1 MEQSILDELGKRYI
15 GDPKTVGLPD
25 SVYSDVLRF
34 DAEEFSQKTMKKRY
48 LVSMTLGEKYDIVA
62 NTVVNQVR
70 LLVNVVGFLLL
81 ALSIVLIATNVGSL
95 GASAFQAATGGLQ
108 GSNKAMTPEQEQLQ
122 LLQQLQGK

>member
-1 MEQSILDELGKRYI
+1 MADSILDELGKRYI

-62 NTVVNQVR
+62 QTVVNQVR
-70 LLVNVVGFLLL
+70 LLVNVVGFILL
-81 ALSIVLIATNVGSL
+81 ALSIGLLATNAATFGKSAL
-95 GASAFQAATGGLQ
+95 QATTGAFQ
-108 GSNKAMTPEQEQLQ
+108 GSSQAMTPEQQQLQ
-122 LLQQLQGK
+122 MLQQLQGQ